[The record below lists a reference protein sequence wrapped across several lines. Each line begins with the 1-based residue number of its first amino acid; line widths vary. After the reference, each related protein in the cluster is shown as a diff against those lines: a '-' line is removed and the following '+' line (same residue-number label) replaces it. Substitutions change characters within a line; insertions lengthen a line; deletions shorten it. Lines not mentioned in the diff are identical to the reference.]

1 MLLLRLGCLTVFF
14 WGTVW
19 WEVLTVL
26 AASCY
31 LARSWVSNFFWTE
44 TSRKERKLQ
53 LIECWFPK
61 LRVTGRQRCVT
72 TSSKRSHSMATFLR
86 WKKCKKI
93 RRKCKKCGKCGKKPT
108 NAKKMQKKMQI
119 RKKKRKKMRPNQ
131 SSKNKKQKK
140 KGKKRDS
147 PLNRLEAPQK
157 NAALLSPRQH
167 LSLSKTCPLATF
179 VP

>member
-1 MLLLRLGCLTVFF
+1 MFDCFF

-31 LARSWVSNFFWTE
+31 LARSWVSIFFWTE
-44 TSRKERKLQ
+44 TSRKESKLQ

-93 RRKCKKCGKCGKKPT
+93 RRKCKKCGKMRKKT
-108 NAKKMQKKMQI
+108 NKCKKNAKKNANPKKKTKKNATQPEQQKQKTKKTKGKKGTHHWTAWRHLKKMQHSCHQGNI
-119 RKKKRKKMRPNQ
+119 
-131 SSKNKKQKK
+131 
-140 KGKKRDS
+140 
-147 PLNRLEAPQK
+147 
-157 NAALLSPRQH
+157 
-167 LSLSKTCPLATF
+167 CPLAKL

>member
-93 RRKCKKCGKCGKKPT
+93 RRKCKNAEKNQQMLKKC
-108 NAKKMQKKMQI
+108 
-119 RKKKRKKMRPNQ
+119 KKKCKSEKKSETKCDPTRAA
-131 SSKNKKQKK
+131 KTKRKK
-140 KGKKRDS
+140 KGKKGTHHWTAWRH
-147 PLNRLEAPQK
+147 LK
-157 NAALLSPRQH
+157 KMQH
-167 LSLSKTCPLATF
+167 SCHQGNICPLAKL